1 MSVYLQPRNP
11 IGNLTKLEF
20 PFTPQIE
27 YSHDVKY
34 DAYSLTHTNYQPYA
48 YTRSENP
55 TISMSCK
62 FSAHTVEHFRASER
76 AIRFLRTYTKM
87 NYGRTDPDRGQP
99 PRILRLFAYGQ
110 QMFND
115 VPVVISKFS
124 MTFPEDIDY
133 VQGEFSSDGEFS
145 GIATRNPGLPSNEAS
160 RDPRNPS
167 AGYGQSTAEFANN
180 DPRRIDRQ
188 SYNMYLPVI
197 FTVNISLLVQQNLS
211 KTVNEFN
218 LNDFASGDLIR
229 KGYI

>member
-11 IGNLTKLEF
+11 IGNLNILEF
-20 PFTPQIE
+20 PYTPQIE

-48 YTRSENP
+48 FVKSENP
-55 TISMSCK
+55 TISMTCK
-62 FSAHTVEHFRASER
+62 FSAHTVDHFKISER
-76 AIRFLRTYTKM
+76 AIRFLRTYSKM

-115 VPVVISKFS
+115 VPVVISKYS
-124 MTFPEDIDY
+124 MTFPEDVDY
-133 VQGEFSSDGEFS
+133 VQGEFSNDGEFTGVS
-145 GIATRNPGLPSNEAS
+145 SRDPGLPSNQRGS
-160 RDPRNPS
+160 DPRQQG
-167 AGYGQSTAEFANN
+167 AGYGQSTAAFADQ
-180 DPRRIDRQ
+180 DPRRLDRQ
-188 SYNMYLPVI
+188 SFSLALPVLFSI
-197 FTVNISLLVQQNLS
+197 NISLLVQQNLS

-218 LNDFASGDLIR
+218 LNDFASGDLVR

>member
-1 MSVYLQPRNP
+1 
-11 IGNLTKLEF
+11 
-20 PFTPQIE
+20 
-27 YSHDVKY
+27 
-34 DAYSLTHTNYQPYA
+34 
-48 YTRSENP
+48 
-55 TISMSCK
+55 MSCK
-62 FSAHTVEHFRASER
+62 FSAHTVEHFRMSER

-124 MTFPEDIDY
+124 LTFPDDIDY
-133 VQGEFSSDGEFS
+133 VQGEFSNDGEFTGVS
-145 GIATRNPGLPSNEAS
+145 TRNPRLPSNEIG
-160 RDPRNPS
+160 RDPRNPG

-180 DPRRIDRQ
+180 DPRRIDRDGY
-188 SYNMYLPVI
+188 SMYLPVFFSI
-197 FTVNISLLVQQNLS
+197 NISLLVQQNLS

>member
-11 IGNLTKLEF
+11 VGNLKKLEF
-20 PFTPQIE
+20 PYTPQLE

-62 FSAHTVEHFRASER
+62 FSAHTVDHFRNSEQ

-87 NYGRTDPDRGQP
+87 NFGRTDPDRGQP
-99 PRILRLFAYGQ
+99 PRILRLFAFGQ

-133 VQGEFSSDGEFS
+133 VQGEFSSDGNFK
-145 GIATRNPGLPSNEAS
+145 GISTRDNRLPSNEAGK
-160 RDPRNPS
+160 DPRTQG
-167 AGYGQSTAEFANN
+167 AGGGQSTAEYANN
-180 DPRRIDRQ
+180 DPQRIDRQ
-188 SYNMYLPVI
+188 SYSLYLPI
-197 FTVNISLLVQQNLS
+197 LFTVNISLLVQQNLS

-218 LNDFASGDLIR
+218 LNDFASGQLIR

>member
-20 PFTPQIE
+20 PYTPQLE

-55 TISMSCK
+55 TISMTCK
-62 FSAHTVEHFRASER
+62 FSAHTVEHFRMSER

-110 QMFND
+110 QLFND

-124 MTFPEDIDY
+124 MTFPDDIDY
-133 VQGEFSSDGEFS
+133 VLGEFSNDGEFT
-145 GIATRNPGLPSNEAS
+145 GIATRNPGLPSNETG
-160 RDPRNPS
+160 RDPRKPG
-167 AGYGQSTAEFANN
+167 AGYGQSTSEFANN
-180 DPRRIDRQ
+180 DPRRLDRE
-188 SYNMYLPVI
+188 SYNMYLPVFFSI
-197 FTVNISLLVQQNLS
+197 NISLLVQQNLS

-218 LNDFASGDLIR
+218 LNDFASGDLVR

>member
-11 IGNLTKLEF
+11 VGNLTKLEF
-20 PFTPQIE
+20 PYTPQLE

-55 TISMSCK
+55 TINMSCK
-62 FSAHTVEHFRASER
+62 FSAHTTDHFRNSEQ

-87 NYGRTDPDRGQP
+87 NFGRTDPDRGQP

-133 VQGEFSSDGEFS
+133 VQGEFSSDGNFKGVS
-145 GIATRNPGLPSNEAS
+145 TRNDRLPSNEVG
-160 RDPRNPS
+160 RDPRTQG
-167 AGYGQSTAEFANN
+167 AGNGQSTAEFANN
-180 DPRRIDRQ
+180 DPRRIDRE
-188 SYNMYLPVI
+188 SYTLYLPVM
-197 FTVNISLLVQQNLS
+197 FTVNIGLLVQQNLS

-218 LNDFASGDLIR
+218 LNDFASGELIR
-229 KGYI
+229 KGYL